1 MSFEIKLSY
10 PSKKRSLIRKN
21 ILDWYDINGRDD
33 LPWKGKDIYKIWI
46 SEVMLQQT
54 QVRSVIPYYKV
65 FIDKYPNLESLFKAS
80 LDDIMRIWSGLGFYR
95 RAENIHKTSIRIQQE
110 FNGEFPKNYDDV
122 LSLPGIGRTT
132 ASAIITFSGNGRYSI
147 LDGNVKR
154 FLSRFLSVEMNNSEL
169 NSLWELSRYLL
180 SDTRP
185 SDFIQAYMDIGSL
198 VCKKSKP
205 LCNECPVNQQCNSYP
220 YQPPNITNK
229 PKKTKITER
238 NIWSL
243 VIVNNKGQF
252 YLEKISY
259 DNLWKGLYS
268 SPVFHNQSDLMSWT
282 ESHKIE
288 EYVESNIWKFTHKL
302 SHIKFTFNTIL
313 CNIKYHKKVS
323 LSDDN
328 WYNLSDIDFGIP
340 KYQDKIFN
348 QYKSIYDY
356 N

>member
-10 PSKKRSLIRKN
+10 PSKKRFLIRKN
-21 ILDWYDINGRDD
+21 ILDWYDANGRHD

-46 SEVMLQQT
+46 SEIMLQQT
-54 QVRSVIPYYKV
+54 QVQSAVPYYKK
-65 FIDKYPNLESLFKAS
+65 FIDQYPDLESLFQAS
-80 LDDIMRIWSGLGFYR
+80 LNDIMKIWSGLGFYR
-95 RAENIHKTSIRIQQE
+95 RAENIYKTSIRIQNE
-110 FNGEFPKNYDDV
+110 FNREFPKSYDEI
-122 LSLPGIGRTT
+122 LTLPGIGRTT
-132 ASAIITFSGNGRYSI
+132 ASAIMTFSGNGHYSI

-154 FLSRFLSVEMNNSEL
+154 FLSRFFSLEINNSNL
-169 NSLWELSRYLL
+169 NSLWELSQYLL
-180 SDTRP
+180 SVNRP

-198 VCKKSKP
+198 VCKKSNP
-205 LCNECPVNQQCNSYP
+205 LCNKCPVKKQCSSYP
-220 YQPPNITNK
+220 YK
-229 PKKTKITER
+229 SGSAYKSKKTKITEK

-243 VIVNNKGQF
+243 VIINNKGEF

-259 DNLWKGLYS
+259 DNLWRGLYS
-268 SPVFHNQSDLMSWT
+268 SPVFHNESDLMRWSK
-282 ESHKIE
+282 SHKIE
-288 EYVESNIWKFTHKL
+288 EFIEYDIFTFSHKL
-302 SHIKFTFNTIL
+302 SHITFTFNAIL

>member
-1 MSFEIKLSY
+1 MSFEIKSSY
-10 PSKKRSLIRKN
+10 PSKKKSLIRKN
-21 ILDWYDINGRDD
+21 ILDWYDINGRAD
-33 LPWKGKDIYKIWI
+33 LPWKGQDIYKIWI

-54 QVRSVIPYYKV
+54 QVQSVIPYYKT
-65 FIDKYPNLESLFKAS
+65 FMDKFPDLESLFKAS
-80 LDDIMRIWSGLGFYR
+80 LDDIMKIWSGLGFYR
-95 RAENIHKTSIRIQQE
+95 RAENIYKTSIIIQQE
-110 FNGEFPKNYDDV
+110 FNGKFPNNYNHI

-154 FLSRFLSVEMNNSEL
+154 FLLRFFSIKIHNSKV
-169 NSLWELSRYLL
+169 NSLWELSQYLL
-180 SDTRP
+180 SDIRP

-205 LCNECPVNQQCNSYP
+205 LCYECPVSKQCNSYP
-220 YQPPNITNK
+220 YQSPNISSK
-229 PKKTKITER
+229 PGKTKIKEKD
-238 NIWSL
+238 IWSL
-243 VIVNNKGQF
+243 VVINNKGQF
-252 YLEKISY
+252 YIEKISY

-268 SPVFHNQSDLMSWT
+268 SPVFHNQSDLMGWA
-282 ESHKIE
+282 ESHKIGGCM
-288 EYVESNIWKFTHKL
+288 ESDIWKFTHRL
-302 SHIKFTFNTIL
+302 SHIKFTFNIIL
-313 CNIKYHKKVS
+313 CNIKYYKKVS

-328 WYNLSDIDFGIP
+328 WYNLSDIDFGMP